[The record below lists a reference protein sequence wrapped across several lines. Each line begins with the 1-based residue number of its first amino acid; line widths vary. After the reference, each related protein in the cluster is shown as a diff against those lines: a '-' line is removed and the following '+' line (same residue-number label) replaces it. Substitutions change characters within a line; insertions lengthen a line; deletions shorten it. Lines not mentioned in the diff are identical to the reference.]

1 MILLFSANFV
11 KRTNF
16 DNKLKNVTSK
26 KQTNKKTKKQQQ
38 QQQQNKHKKQ
48 KRIKRVI
55 KKFKAIST
63 KGLTKYFINKQINL
77 VFLIEPNIF
86 LQIKHT
92 LNILFYT
99 VL

>member
-48 KRIKRVI
+48 K
-55 KKFKAIST
+55 
-63 KGLTKYFINKQINL
+63 
-77 VFLIEPNIF
+77 
-86 LQIKHT
+86 
-92 LNILFYT
+92 
-99 VL
+99 

>member
-38 QQQQNKHKKQ
+38 QQQQQNKHKKQ
-48 KRIKRVI
+48 K
-55 KKFKAIST
+55 
-63 KGLTKYFINKQINL
+63 
-77 VFLIEPNIF
+77 
-86 LQIKHT
+86 
-92 LNILFYT
+92 
-99 VL
+99 

>member
-38 QQQQNKHKKQ
+38 QQQNKHKKQ
-48 KRIKRVI
+48 K
-55 KKFKAIST
+55 
-63 KGLTKYFINKQINL
+63 
-77 VFLIEPNIF
+77 
-86 LQIKHT
+86 
-92 LNILFYT
+92 
-99 VL
+99 